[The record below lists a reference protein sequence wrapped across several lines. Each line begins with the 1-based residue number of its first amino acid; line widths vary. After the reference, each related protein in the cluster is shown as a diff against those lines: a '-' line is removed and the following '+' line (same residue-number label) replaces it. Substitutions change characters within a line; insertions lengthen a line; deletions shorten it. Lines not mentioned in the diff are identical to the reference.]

1 MGRQSD
7 WDDELSKDTKQR
19 RNNRRRRKTNA
30 DQNYMDNE
38 SSEFIKSLE
47 SSKGT
52 GWMTEKKYKRM
63 FTEIEEGLSGV
74 LGDGPFEWVDRRVFD
89 AVFDR
94 LTLMS
99 LYKLMK
105 SGIIDTLD
113 FPIARGKEA
122 HVFHGTGESGPVAV
136 KIFHISNAVFKN
148 LVQYIEG
155 DPRFGGLK
163 RRHRDLVDIWVRKE
177 FRNLSR
183 LEKWGLAVPKPLGVH
198 KNVLVMEYLG
208 TSNAPSPRLR
218 DVQVVDP
225 AAVYEELLEFLA
237 VAWQKANMVH
247 GDFSPYNIMW
257 HGDRPVVID
266 VGQAVVQ
273 SHPKSQ
279 EFLVRDVTRLVEW
292 ANKNGVEI
300 ELAEAMFDVLE
311 MDLSHI
317 EASEEEE

>member
-1 MGRQSD
+1 MVRRTD
-7 WDDELSKDTKQR
+7 WENELSKNTKQR
-19 RNNRRRRKTNA
+19 RNNRKRRKMNA
-30 DQNYMDNE
+30 DEEFMDGE
-38 SSEFIKSLE
+38 SSEFIKSLDN
-47 SSKGT
+47 SKGT
-52 GWMTEKKYKRM
+52 GWMAEKKYKRM

-74 LGDGPFEWVDRRVFD
+74 MGDGPLEWVDRRVFD

-105 SGIIDTLD
+105 SGLIDTLD

-122 HVFHGTGESGPVAV
+122 HVFHGTGENGPIAV
-136 KIFHISNAVFKN
+136 KIFHTSNAVFKN

-183 LEKWGLAVPKPLGVH
+183 LAKWGLSVPKPLGVH
-198 KNVLVMEYLG
+198 RNVLVMEYLG
-208 TSNAPSPRLR
+208 TENAPSPRLR
-218 DVQVVDP
+218 DVQVIEP
-225 AAVYEELLEFLA
+225 QAVYEELLEFLA
-237 VAWQKANMVH
+237 ITWQKAKMVH

-266 VGQAVVQ
+266 VGQAVVE
-273 SHPKSQ
+273 SHPRSQ

-292 ANKNGVEI
+292 ANKAGLEI
-300 ELAEAMFDVLE
+300 DLAEAMFDVLD

-317 EASEEEE
+317 DLKEEE